1 MEFDIDT
8 SQFFHL
14 KNNDNNK
21 GALIKLDNLFS
32 DSIKSFRFEDFENI
46 TIKIRQ
52 ILFKKGKS
60 LISLIGEIIE
70 NNQTIYSLYKKEYI
84 YIYLQ
89 EKDKIQKIKEK
100 LFKNDLYITLSINKI
115 LFYPI
120 KLRIYDPYLII
131 FIQTMIELYLS
142 FFQKNKINQNSTIL
156 IKGETKD
163 EEKLYNIFLSLL
175 GYNSVYLFEE
185 IKNDFSNFQFDNIL
199 DFTNTMLEG
208 EQKILTFNLL
218 NQNGIY
224 NSISYDII
232 QNDNIQM
239 IPNDF
244 YILFQKNI
252 SLNLTNL
259 NSKIEIF
266 VNHGKLNNIIS
277 DFLEKINIS
286 FLKEK
291 LKDMQIGN
299 YTEINENQ
307 NYNENYLSLFNLI

>member
-32 DSIKSFRFEDFENI
+32 DSIKSFQFEDFENI

-199 DFTNTMLEG
+199 DITNTMLEG

-252 SLNLTNL
+252 SLNFTNL
-259 NSKIEIF
+259 NSKIENF

-291 LKDMQIGN
+291 LKDIQIGN

>member
-131 FIQTMIELYLS
+131 FNQTMIELYLS
-142 FFQKNKINQNSTIL
+142 FFQKNKKKSHLQMGL
-156 IKGETKD
+156 
-163 EEKLYNIFLSLL
+163 
-175 GYNSVYLFEE
+175 
-185 IKNDFSNFQFDNIL
+185 QF
-199 DFTNTMLEG
+199 
-208 EQKILTFNLL
+208 
-218 NQNGIY
+218 
-224 NSISYDII
+224 
-232 QNDNIQM
+232 
-239 IPNDF
+239 
-244 YILFQKNI
+244 
-252 SLNLTNL
+252 
-259 NSKIEIF
+259 
-266 VNHGKLNNIIS
+266 
-277 DFLEKINIS
+277 
-286 FLKEK
+286 
-291 LKDMQIGN
+291 
-299 YTEINENQ
+299 
-307 NYNENYLSLFNLI
+307 

>member
-252 SLNLTNL
+252 SLNFTNL
-259 NSKIEIF
+259 NSKIENF

-291 LKDMQIGN
+291 LKDIQIGN

>member
-52 ILFKKGKS
+52 ILFKKGKN

-84 YIYLQ
+84 YIYLKD
-89 EKDKIQKIKEK
+89 KDKIQKIKEK

-163 EEKLYNIFLSLL
+163 EEKLYNIFLSFL
-175 GYNSVYLFEE
+175 GYNSIYLFEE

-252 SLNLTNL
+252 SLNFTNL
-259 NSKIEIF
+259 NSKIENF

-291 LKDMQIGN
+291 LKDIQIGS

>member
-32 DSIKSFRFEDFENI
+32 DSIKSFQFEDFENI

-89 EKDKIQKIKEK
+89 DKDKIQKIKEK

-142 FFQKNKINQNSTIL
+142 FFQKNKINQNSTI
-156 IKGETKD
+156 
-163 EEKLYNIFLSLL
+163 S
-175 GYNSVYLFEE
+175 
-185 IKNDFSNFQFDNIL
+185 KNC
-199 DFTNTMLEG
+199 M
-208 EQKILTFNLL
+208 
-218 NQNGIY
+218 
-224 NSISYDII
+224 
-232 QNDNIQM
+232 
-239 IPNDF
+239 
-244 YILFQKNI
+244 
-252 SLNLTNL
+252 
-259 NSKIEIF
+259 
-266 VNHGKLNNIIS
+266 
-277 DFLEKINIS
+277 
-286 FLKEK
+286 
-291 LKDMQIGN
+291 
-299 YTEINENQ
+299 
-307 NYNENYLSLFNLI
+307 

>member
-163 EEKLYNIFLSLL
+163 EEKLYNIFLSFL

-259 NSKIEIF
+259 NSKIENF

-291 LKDMQIGN
+291 LKDIQIGN

>member
-89 EKDKIQKIKEK
+89 DKDKIQKIKEK

-199 DFTNTMLEG
+199 DITNTMLEG

-224 NSISYDII
+224 NSITYDII

-252 SLNLTNL
+252 SLNFTNL
-259 NSKIEIF
+259 NSKIENF

-291 LKDMQIGN
+291 LKDIQIGN